1 MTTRLTLSQ
10 FISFFRWY
18 KGLPHQDLALS
29 ILYKDMD
36 PDLLCDY
43 ADWVVQYRDPAVEE
57 DIPDV
62 TVHEMEKDQL
72 LSWGSCLAM
81 AKLAGAKFPEVAAAQ
96 CVLESG
102 WFKHESGHHN
112 ILGIKATGDQ
122 PATICTTQEWNG
134 SKMVTIQDR
143 FRDFDSYQ
151 ECIGDLVM
159 KWYHDYQGYLGV
171 NRALSARECCALLVA
186 EGYATDP
193 QYATKLMSIIDK
205 QQG

>member
-1 MTTRLTLSQ
+1 MT
-10 FISFFRWY
+10 
-18 KGLPHQDLALS
+18 
-29 ILYKDMD
+29 
-36 PDLLCDY
+36 
-43 ADWVVQYRDPAVEE
+43 
-57 DIPDV
+57 
-62 TVHEMEKDQL
+62 
-72 LSWGSCLAM
+72 
-81 AKLAGAKFPEVAAAQ
+81 KLAGAKFPEVAAAQ

-171 NRALSARECCALLVA
+171 NRALSV
-186 EGYATDP
+186 
-193 QYATKLMSIIDK
+193 
-205 QQG
+205 

>member
-1 MTTRLTLSQ
+1 MARLTIDQ
-10 FISFFRWY
+10 FTNFFRY
-18 KGLPHQDLALS
+18 YQDLPHQRLAVAELWKLMPVS
-29 ILYKDMD
+29 
-36 PDLLCDY
+36 LLEDDS
-43 ADWVVQYRDPAVEE
+43 DWMQTYRDPAIEE
-57 DIPDV
+57 EPEVPIV
-62 TVHEMEKDQL
+62 ISGKDNE

-81 AKLAGAKFPEVAAAQ
+81 AAKAGAKFPEVAAAQ

-112 ILGIKATGDQ
+112 ILGIKAG
-122 PATICTTQEWNG
+122 PGEPYTICTTQEWNG

-171 NRALSARECCALLVA
+171 NRALSPRECCALLVA

-193 QYATKLMSIIDK
+193 QYATKLMRIIE
-205 QQG
+205 QQQA

>member
-1 MTTRLTLSQ
+1 
-10 FISFFRWY
+10 
-18 KGLPHQDLALS
+18 
-29 ILYKDMD
+29 MD

-72 LSWGSCLAM
+72 LTWGSCLAM

-151 ECIGDLVM
+151 ECI
-159 KWYHDYQGYLGV
+159 Q
-171 NRALSARECCALLVA
+171 
-186 EGYATDP
+186 
-193 QYATKLMSIIDK
+193 
-205 QQG
+205 

>member
-112 ILGIKATGDQ
+112 ILGIKAGPDE
-122 PATICTTQEWNG
+122 PHTICTTEEWNG
-134 SKMVTIQDR
+134 SKMVTIQDK
-143 FRDFDSYQ
+143 FKDFDSYQ
-151 ECIGDLVM
+151 DCIQQLVDQ
-159 KWYHDYQGYLGV
+159 WYHDYKGYHGV
-171 NRALSARECCALLVA
+171 NRAVTAAECAALLVA

-193 QYATKLMSIIDK
+193 QYAAKLMRIIG
-205 QQG
+205 QQS